1 MPWEMLWMPLGKG
14 CPGDAVSI
22 PVLSSRG
29 AAGGAVGPWMEPGWG
44 WDGDGLGMMLGWGWS
59 WDGAGMEMG
68 WE

>member
-14 CPGDAVSI
+14 CPGDAVSV
-22 PVLSSRG
+22 PVPSSRG
-29 AAGGAVGPWMEPGWG
+29 AAGGAVGPWMEPGW
-44 WDGDGLGMMLGWGWS
+44 DGDGLGMVLGWGWS